1 MITVFKGDGM
11 QKQGNDRNQLGEKW
25 AARDDWRSR
34 SGQRSIYIPL
44 GEINQVMNIKG
55 QYRFCHHLCFN
66 TFL

>member
-34 SGQRSIYIPL
+34 SG
-44 GEINQVMNIKG
+44 
-55 QYRFCHHLCFN
+55 
-66 TFL
+66 